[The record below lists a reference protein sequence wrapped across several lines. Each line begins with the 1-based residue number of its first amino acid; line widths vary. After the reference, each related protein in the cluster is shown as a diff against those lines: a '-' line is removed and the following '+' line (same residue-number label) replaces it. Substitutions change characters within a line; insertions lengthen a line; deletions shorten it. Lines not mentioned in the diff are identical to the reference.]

1 MMLFLD
7 DVVQEAQSA
16 HSLLDFLDLLRRKP
30 QLGGLVEIVGFP
42 GVAQFQDETGKDTLT
57 VARTE
62 LPPEVHFEQV
72 NEMFL
77 IGGNRRPFRNRFIF
91 LRKVRDEGK

>member
-1 MMLFLD
+1 MRLFPT

-16 HSLLDFLDLLRRKP
+16 HFLLDFLDLLRRKS
-30 QLGGLVEIVGFP
+30 QLRVLVEIVGLP
-42 GVAQFQDETGKDTLT
+42 GVAQFQNETGKDTLT

-77 IGGNRRPFRNRFIF
+77 IGGNRRRFRNRFVF
-91 LRKVRDEGK
+91 LRKVRDERQ